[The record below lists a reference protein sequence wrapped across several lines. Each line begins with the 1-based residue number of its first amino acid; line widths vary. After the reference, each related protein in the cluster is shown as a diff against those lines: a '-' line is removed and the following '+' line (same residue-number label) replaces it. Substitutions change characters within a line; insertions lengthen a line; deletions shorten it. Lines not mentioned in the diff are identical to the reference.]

1 MLEDQFKRLGI
12 GAIEEYAEFLPPEG
26 KPDTIK
32 KLYAGTP
39 LLGGGSKG
47 PKLMYALG
55 AEFVEVH
62 SGLRAGERVV
72 IRSAGA

>member
-1 MLEDQFKRLGI
+1 VRIPLAAVADKAGRPTVTVRTRSGAVRRRAVVLG
-12 GAIEEYAEFLPPEG
+12 L
-26 KPDTIK
+26 
-32 KLYAGTP
+32 
-39 LLGGGSKG
+39 S
-47 PKLMYALG
+47 G